1 MIYLIM
7 GVSGSGK
14 SSIGLNLSKKLLVPF
29 YDADDYHNIQNIEK
43 MKKGLALND
52 SDRKSWLNL
61 LALNMQKWNSEG
73 DAFLACSALK
83 KKYRLKLSKHNE
95 VTFIFLNGNYDL
107 IKRRLSKRKNHFF
120 LNAMLQNQ
128 FKILEKPKNCIEI
141 SIDQSIEN
149 ICLSIIS
156 KLKK

>member
-1 MIYLIM
+1 M
-7 GVSGSGK
+7 GVAGSGK
-14 SSIGLNLSKKLLVPF
+14 SSIGLNLSKKLLIPF

-61 LALNMQKWNSEG
+61 LALNMQEWNSEG

-107 IKRRLSKRKNHFF
+107 IKKRLSQRKNHFF
-120 LNAMLQNQ
+120 SKEMLQNQ
-128 FKILEKPKNCIEI
+128 FETLEKPKNCIEI

>member
-1 MIYLIM
+1 M

-29 YDADDYHNIQNIEK
+29 YDADNYHNIQNIEK
-43 MKKGLALND
+43 MKKGLALKD

-61 LALNMQKWNSEG
+61 LALNMQEWNSEG

-107 IKRRLSKRKNHFF
+107 IKKRLSQRKNHFF
-120 LNAMLQNQ
+120 SKEMLQNQ
-128 FKILEKPKNCIEI
+128 FETLEKPKNCIEI

>member
-1 MIYLIM
+1 M
-7 GVSGSGK
+7 GVAGSGK

-43 MKKGLALND
+43 MKKALALKD

-61 LALNMQKWNSEG
+61 LALNMQEWNSEG

-107 IKRRLSKRKNHFF
+107 IKKRLSQRKNHFF
-120 LNAMLQNQ
+120 SKEMLQNQ
-128 FKILEKPKNCIEI
+128 FETLEKPKNCIEI

>member
-1 MIYLIM
+1 M
-7 GVSGSGK
+7 GVAGSGK
-14 SSIGLNLSKKLLVPF
+14 STIGLNLSKKLLVPF

-43 MKKGLALND
+43 MKKGFALKD

-61 LALNMQKWNSEG
+61 LALKMQEWNSEG

-107 IKRRLSKRKNHFF
+107 IKKRLSQRKNHFF
-120 LNAMLQNQ
+120 SKEMLQNQ
-128 FKILEKPKNCIEI
+128 FEILEKPKNCIEI

>member
-1 MIYLIM
+1 M
-7 GVSGSGK
+7 GVAGSGK

-29 YDADDYHNIQNIEK
+29 YDADNYHNIQNIEK

-61 LALNMQKWNSEG
+61 LALNMQEWNSEG

-107 IKRRLSKRKNHFF
+107 IKKRLSQRKNHFF
-120 LNAMLQNQ
+120 SKEMLQNQ
-128 FKILEKPKNCIEI
+128 FETLEKPKNCIEI